1 METKDGFIIRP
12 IKETDIA
19 QMARLIRCVIDEFGV
34 SRTGT
39 VYDDPATDCI
49 SQSVENANAEYWVID
64 YEGEIQGGCGFYP
77 TKGLPDKCAEIVKY
91 YLSSAAR
98 GKGLGG
104 MILDLIIRRAKEAGY
119 TSLYIETFPLFGKA
133 IDMYKGRGFQ
143 LLDGRLG
150 DSGHTATS
158 IFMLKIL
165 TD

>member
-1 METKDGFIIRP
+1 MC
-12 IKETDIA
+12 
-19 QMARLIRCVIDEFGV
+19 Q
-34 SRTGT
+34 
-39 VYDDPATDCI
+39 
-49 SQSVENANAEYWVID
+49 
-64 YEGEIQGGCGFYP
+64 
-77 TKGLPDKCAEIVKY
+77 IVKY

>member
-1 METKDGFIIRP
+1 
-12 IKETDIA
+12 
-19 QMARLIRCVIDEFGV
+19 
-34 SRTGT
+34 
-39 VYDDPATDCI
+39 
-49 SQSVENANAEYWVID
+49 
-64 YEGEIQGGCGFYP
+64 
-77 TKGLPDKCAEIVKY
+77 
-91 YLSSAAR
+91 
-98 GKGLGG
+98 
-104 MILDLIIRRAKEAGY
+104 MILDLIVCRAKEAGY